1 MEYWKNGQKYI
12 LPEPT
17 AEELAQMEEERRK
30 WKEEQKNLPPTES
43 DRLEALESALLEL
56 AEVMCNG

>member
-1 MEYWKNGQKYI
+1 M
-12 LPEPT
+12 T
-17 AEELAQMEEERRK
+17 AEEIAECEAIRKQEEE
-30 WKEEQKNLPPTES
+30 KEKNLPPTES